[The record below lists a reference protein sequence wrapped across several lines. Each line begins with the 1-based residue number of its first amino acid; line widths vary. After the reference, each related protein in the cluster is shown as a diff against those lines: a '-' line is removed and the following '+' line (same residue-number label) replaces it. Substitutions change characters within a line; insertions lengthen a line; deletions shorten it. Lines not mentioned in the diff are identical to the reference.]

1 MRGFP
6 DGLVRRRVRRLQG
19 ELVRLEHVEELV
31 DVRRDAGVVGEDVE
45 AQLSGRNLR
54 QTVGN

>member
-1 MRGFP
+1 MEIHSIRGFP
-6 DGLVRRRVRRLQG
+6 DGLVRQRVRRLQG

-45 AQLSGRNLR
+45 AQLSGRNL
-54 QTVGN
+54 